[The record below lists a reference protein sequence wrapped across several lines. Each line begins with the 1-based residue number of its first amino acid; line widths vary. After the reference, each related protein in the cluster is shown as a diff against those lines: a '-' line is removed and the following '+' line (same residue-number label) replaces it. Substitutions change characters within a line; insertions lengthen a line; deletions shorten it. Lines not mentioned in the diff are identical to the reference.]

1 MNADETARG
10 YRAFISCRHMDNRE
24 QNRRWAQ
31 WLHDALESYQV
42 PRDLVRARQKRDPAF
57 PEHLYPIFRDEKEL
71 RPGGDLR
78 ALIADALAR
87 SDSLVVLCSPRS
99 AESYLGAPG
108 DNRNLKNSVKRIA

>member
-1 MNADETARG
+1 
-10 YRAFISCRHMDNRE
+10 
-24 QNRRWAQ
+24 
-31 WLHDALESYQV
+31 LHDALESYQV

-99 AESYLGAPG
+99 AESTWV
-108 DNRNLKNSVKRIA
+108 RREIIAI